1 MIVRSVLVFVLLLFV
16 QSNAHAQDC
25 VEPVR
30 FEETEDYLQFEA
42 LEAEAKSEDEAFEKF
57 AEVSELGRALRD
69 YKNFVLNGEFEFFN
83 DIEKL
88 RRNWDKGEGF
98 IVQHLLLSFVHSDA
112 EYLKENDYIVFL
124 ESFVYAI
131 EEFCWLET
139 DTQDFN
145 ILNHKLRE
153 AQAYPQGLELE
164 EAIAFLRTALWRAG
178 DEDYLQDYFR
188 LIRLGGLELVK
199 EELEIWSK
207 RNSSN
212 DFCSGVAHCIE
223 RIRIEFERTKAESRK
238 NSQRADKKFACEGVY
253 VNSSGKFI
261 KVDFC

>member
-16 QSNAHAQDC
+16 QSNTHAQDC

-30 FEETEDYLQFEA
+30 FEETEDYPQFEA

-57 AEVSELGRALRD
+57 AEVSELGRAVRD
-69 YKNFVLNGEFEFFN
+69 YKNFVSKDEFDLFN

-98 IVQHLLLSFVHSDA
+98 IVQHLLLSFLFTDA
-112 EYLKENDYIVFL
+112 EYLKKNDYIVFL
-124 ESFVYAI
+124 DSFVNAN
-131 EEFCWLET
+131 EEFCWLDT
-139 DTQDFN
+139 DNQYFDHLSF
-145 ILNHKLRE
+145 KLRE
-153 AQAYPQGLELE
+153 AKAYPQRLELE
-164 EAIAFLRTALWRAG
+164 ELIAFVRIGLWRAG

-188 LIRLGGLELVK
+188 LLRLGGLDLVK

-212 DFCSGVAHCIE
+212 DYCSGVAHCIE
-223 RIRIEFERTKAESRK
+223 RIRIEFEKTKAESRK
-238 NSQRADKKFACEGVY
+238 NSQRVEKKFDCEGVY
-253 VNSSGKFI
+253 VNASGKFI
-261 KVDFC
+261 KVDLC